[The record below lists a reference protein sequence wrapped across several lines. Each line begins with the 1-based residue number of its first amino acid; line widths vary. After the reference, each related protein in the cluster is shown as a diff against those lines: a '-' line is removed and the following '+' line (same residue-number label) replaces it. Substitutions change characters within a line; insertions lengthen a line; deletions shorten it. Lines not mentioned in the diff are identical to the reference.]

1 MVQDLKKLANEIGRE
16 KTGEEKM
23 GLFLRPYF
31 LTRRL
36 LKNPKTF
43 NKIKQLL
50 CRRGWQRYRRS
61 ISI

>member
-1 MVQDLKKLANEIGRE
+1 MIPWIFEQMVQDFKNWANEIGRE

-23 GLFLRPYF
+23 GLFLRSFF

-43 NKIKQLL
+43 NK
-50 CRRGWQRYRRS
+50 
-61 ISI
+61 

>member
-1 MVQDLKKLANEIGRE
+1 MISLNLDDPRGFLNKWCRILKNWANEIGRE

-23 GLFLRPYF
+23 GLFLRSFF

-43 NKIKQLL
+43 NK
-50 CRRGWQRYRRS
+50 
-61 ISI
+61 